1 MSAELAEQFG
11 MKIGQKVIYPN
22 YTPYVVRL
30 EVVTVKDI
38 TTNYK
43 DEIIVLT
50 EEHEGYLDITDIYTK
65 EGLIKILE

>member
-1 MSAELAEQFG
+1 MSKELAEQFG
-11 MKIGQKVIYPN
+11 IKIGEKVIYPN
-22 YTPYVVRL
+22 YIPYVVRL

-43 DEIIVLT
+43 DEIVVLT

-65 EGLIKILE
+65 DTLIKMFE